1 MPELNSLNS
10 EWNDPEQPQGFFNL
24 PIRTGYID
32 LFRNGS
38 AATFLAVKFSDI
50 SFDSVALSLANS
62 YKPMAQAI
70 LAQWAQQHGTGILI
84 DLRQAAEPETQQT
97 ECTLENAGYSI
108 PVIFLYDRTSA
119 NRANT
124 FITLLQSVP
133 AVHCNVTGIGH
144 AENAGSRTDCFNDY

>member
-10 EWNDPEQPQGFFNL
+10 QWDDLYQPQGFFNL
-24 PIRTGYID
+24 PVRTGYID

-38 AATFLAVKFSDI
+38 ASTFFAVKFPDN
-50 SFDSVALSLANS
+50 SFDSAALSLAKS
-62 YKPMAQAI
+62 YKPMAEAL
-70 LAQWAQQHGTGILI
+70 LAQWAQQQGTGILI
-84 DLRQAAEPETQQT
+84 DLRQTAEPESQQS
-97 ECTLENAGYSI
+97 EYTLENAGHSI

-133 AVHCNVTGIGH
+133 AVHCKLTSASH
-144 AENAGSRTDCFNDY
+144 SEKDGSRLDCFTGY